1 MFEEK
6 TTGKALDFAKKVIA
20 VGVGTAF
27 LTEEALRTLVAEFKL
42 PKEVIGGLLENAKT
56 ARKEFIQSFAQEM
69 MTKLSEKTDPAALMA
84 EFFKKNEV
92 TFEVKLKVKDKT
104 ETSES

>member
-1 MFEEK
+1 MADENSSKVF
-6 TTGKALDFAKKVIA
+6 DFAKKVIA

-42 PKEVIGGLLENAKT
+42 PKEIIGGLLENAKT

-69 MTKLSEKTDPAALMA
+69 MTKLSDKTDPVTLVS
-84 EFFKKNEV
+84 EFLKRNEV
-92 TFEVKLKVKDKT
+92 SFEIKLNVKEKK
-104 ETSES
+104 

>member
-1 MFEEK
+1 MSEE
-6 TTGKALDFAKKVIA
+6 GFQNKAFDFAKKVIA

-42 PKEVIGGLLENAKT
+42 PKELMGGLLENAKT
-56 ARKEFIQSFAQEM
+56 ARIEFIQSFAQEM
-69 MTKLSEKTDPAALMA
+69 MTKLSEKADPAALMA

-92 TFEVKLKVKDKT
+92 TFEVKLKVRDKNDT
-104 ETSES
+104 TV